1 MSEESKK
8 TLDRIKE
15 LMERM
20 TPAQQRDLCLVAEGV
35 VLATE
40 DNKSRAD

>member
-1 MSEESKK
+1 MNEESGKL
-8 TLDRIKE
+8 LDRIRE
-15 LMERM
+15 LFSRM

-40 DNKSRAD
+40 DNESRAD